1 MSASPTHHL
10 QVVDQLVLEIPD
22 VVVVGEARD
31 LALPLLLQYSLINT
45 TISSMR
51 ILDFNKELSIF
62 D

>member
-1 MSASPTHHL
+1 
-10 QVVDQLVLEIPD
+10 
-22 VVVVGEARD
+22 VVVVGEARG

-51 ILDFNKELSIF
+51 ILDFSKELSIF